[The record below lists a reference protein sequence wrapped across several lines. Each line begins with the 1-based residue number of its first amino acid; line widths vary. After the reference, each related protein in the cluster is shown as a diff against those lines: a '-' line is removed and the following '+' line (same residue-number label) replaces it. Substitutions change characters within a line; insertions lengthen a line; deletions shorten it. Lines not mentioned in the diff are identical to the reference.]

1 MAADTALGVLPP
13 VPASSEQSNTLF
25 TYEVAHD
32 RRLITRL
39 VGVALD
45 REGRS
50 VRVAAEIYP
59 AHAPETSDPQWRFYD
74 FPTREKAQHFV
85 EEALLALEYLGC
97 TVAES
102 RTHLAGSGPGT
113 EVAAVS
119 VA

>member
-50 VRVAAEIYP
+50 VRVAAEMYP

-74 FPTREKAQHFV
+74 FPTREKRNTSSRKHCSRWSIWAAPWQSHARTSL
-85 EEALLALEYLGC
+85 EAG
-97 TVAES
+97 
-102 RTHLAGSGPGT
+102 RHG
-113 EVAAVS
+113 
-119 VA
+119 